1 MARLASVAKAGFFP
15 TLPEIVKMISS
26 FIQAEEP
33 VGRLLDP
40 CSGTG
45 DALAQIAHGLH
56 VDVKTYGVELDKERA
71 RQAKSVLT
79 KVVDGD
85 LFRVRAKKG
94 SFSFMLL
101 NPPYH
106 QDPGENKRFEHTF
119 LTISTP
125 YLQTGG
131 VLAYLIPQK
140 RLSKRIARYLA
151 SWYQQFIV
159 YRFPGKSYES
169 FGQIVLFATKKP
181 KSFLDETAYA
191 RLTMVPETVL
201 KELYAKEKPV
211 YTIPKNTVDDKSFY
225 FRSLDLNMEELQK
238 EVEAHGAW
246 EQVKQMMYPPMED
259 VKGKVL
265 MPLRKGHL
273 AILIACG
280 LCNGILE
287 KNGKRLLIKGI
298 AKKEQIVTTEH
309 DGDTVIEKST
319 DIIKIGIRAINLKT
333 GELINIE

>member
-1 MARLASVAKAGFFP
+1 MARLASVAKAGFFSTP
-15 TLPEIVKMISS
+15 PEIVKMISS

-56 VDVKTYGVELDKERA
+56 MNVKTFGVELDKERA
-71 RQAKSVLT
+71 MQSKSVLT

-94 SFSFMLL
+94 SFSFVLL

-119 LTISTP
+119 LTFSTP

-131 VLAYLIPQK
+131 ILVYLIPQK
-140 RLSKRIARYLA
+140 RLSKRIARYMS

-159 YRFPGKSYES
+159 YRFPGRSYET
-169 FGQIVLFATKKP
+169 FGQLVLFAIKKS
-181 KSFLDETAYA
+181 KSFLDETAYT
-191 RLTMVPETVL
+191 RLTAVPETVL

-211 YTIPKNTVDDKSFY
+211 YTIPKNTVDDKAFY
-225 FRSLDLNMEELQK
+225 FRSL
-238 EVEAHGAW
+238 GAW

-280 LCNGILE
+280 LCDGILE
-287 KNGKRLLIKGI
+287 RDGKRLLIKGV
-298 AKKEQIVTTEH
+298 AKKEQIVTEEH
-309 DGDTVIEKST
+309 DGETVIEKSV
-319 DIIKIGIRAINLKT
+319 DVIKIGIKCLDLKT
-333 GELINIE
+333 GELINVE